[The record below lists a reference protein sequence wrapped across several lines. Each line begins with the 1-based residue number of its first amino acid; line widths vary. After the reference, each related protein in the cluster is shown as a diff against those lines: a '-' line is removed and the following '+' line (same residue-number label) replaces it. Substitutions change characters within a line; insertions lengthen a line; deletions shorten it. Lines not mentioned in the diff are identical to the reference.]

1 VTTPATT
8 KKKFTELPQAGLQL
22 KTMSH
27 KQRTLTAWVAGTCFG
42 IGLLGPGAGTY
53 ASVAT
58 VLIWIWLA
66 AVLTHGALTVVTVSA
81 AVLFAFVGIWAAGVM
96 CQESGRQDPSEVVID
111 EVAGQLFA
119 LIAAPEPANWKYVLA
134 ALILFR
140 TLDILKPPP
149 VSTLERLHGG
159 AGVMLDD
166 VAAGI
171 IACSVLQLVHRLNV
185 GL

>member
-8 KKKFTELPQAGLQL
+8 KKKFTEHPPAGLQL

-53 ASVAT
+53 A
-58 VLIWIWLA
+58 
-66 AVLTHGALTVVTVSA
+66 TVVTVSA
-81 AVLFAFVGIWAAGVM
+81 AVFFTFVGIWAAGLM
-96 CQESGRQDPSEVVID
+96 CRESGQQDPSEVVID

-149 VSTLERLHGG
+149 VNTLERLHGG

-171 IACSVLQLVHRLNV
+171 IACSVLQVVHRLNV